1 MPVHT
6 YTNIL
11 VRGIYDDSVV
21 SPRGS
26 GGAFIAGDRRK
37 ETKLS
42 VRRLRVG
49 GRGYAIVAL

>member
-1 MPVHT
+1 MPVHR

-11 VRGIYDDSVV
+11 VRGIYDDSV